1 MNDTSRNHHYIP
13 QFYLRGFLNP
23 SCPKKQLHV
32 IDKIKKQNFVTT
44 PRNVGSQRDFNRM
57 EIPSKPI
64 DEAEKQVFTLLDRE
78 AAKVLKYTADNE
90 TLPKDT
96 KMGTLIHFIAFLAA
110 HNPQMRNSMINTSME
125 FHKQRMRS
133 LVSSREKY
141 ESQMQRVRLVDR
153 EVSDYEAMKKFVEEG
168 HFTIKFPHGY
178 HLRYEL
184 EIIQNEI
191 APLFS
196 RMQWSLIIAEEGT
209 SNFVCSDRPV
219 VLFEIIDPPHQRH
232 YSNTPTK
239 PIVKDLEL
247 TMPLNLR
254 MALYA
259 TFEDP
264 PFIATASERDVAF
277 INGRTIHAAT
287 RQIYCSH
294 LDFKFLDNEEMK
306 SGRDLISACES
317 SPKP

>member
-1 MNDTSRNHHYIP
+1 MRDTSRNHHYVP

-23 SCPKKQLHV
+23 SRAKKQLHV
-32 IDKIKKQNFVTT
+32 IDKIKKQHFVTT

-57 EIPSKPI
+57 EIPGMPI
-64 DEAEKQVFTLLDRE
+64 DEAEKQVFTVLDRE
-78 AAKVLKYTADNE
+78 ASKVLKYIADNAA
-90 TLPKDT
+90 LPKDT
-96 KMGTLIHFIAFLAA
+96 KMGTLIHFIAFLAV
-110 HNPQMRNSMINTSME
+110 HNPQMRNSMVNASTE
-125 FHKQRMRS
+125 FHKERMKW
-133 LVSSREKY
+133 LVSSREVY
-141 ESQMQRVRLVDR
+141 ESEMQRVRPVDR
-153 EVSDYEAMKKFVEEG
+153 EVSQYEAMKKFVEEG
-168 HFTIKFPHGY
+168 RFTLKFPHGY

-196 RMQWSLIIAEEGT
+196 GMQWSLIIAEEGA

-219 VLFEIIDPPHQRH
+219 VLFEISDPPLPQH

-239 PIVKDLEL
+239 PIVRDLEL
-247 TMPLNLR
+247 TVPLNPR

-264 PFIATASERDVAF
+264 SVIVTASERNVAF
-277 INGRTIHAAT
+277 INGRTIQAAT

-294 LDFKFLDNEEMK
+294 LDFTFLDNEEIK
-306 SGRDLISACES
+306 SGRDLVN
-317 SPKP
+317 